1 MPPKTT
7 PKGAVKSKSAAPKKP
22 QETQPKKTTK
32 AKKPVEKT
40 TADSSKI
47 KKVAYKKGLSKSKQL
62 KSALTAKKAVNK
74 GVHGVKKR
82 KIRTS
87 VKFYRPKT
95 QKPPRRP
102 KFPRMS
108 SQGLRELKFDH
119 YAIIKYPLTTE
130 TAMKKIEDNN
140 TLVFIV
146 DPRANKPSIKAAVK
160 KLYKINPINVNTLI
174 RPDGTKK
181 AYVKLNQA
189 EDGLDIA
196 NKIGII

>member
-1 MPPKTT
+1 MPPKPPSKAAAK
-7 PKGAVKSKSAAPKKP
+7 PKSAPAKPQDSQAKKLAKPAKPAEKSKID
-22 QETQPKKTTK
+22 TT
-32 AKKPVEKT
+32 
-40 TADSSKI
+40 KI
-47 KKVAYKKGLSKSKQL
+47 KKVSTKKGLSKSKEM
-62 KSALTAKKAVNK
+62 KSALKAKKAVTK
-74 GVHGVKKR
+74 GIHGVKKR

-95 QKPPRRP
+95 QKRPRRP
-102 KFPRMS
+102 KYQRAS
-108 SQGLRELKFDH
+108 SHSMKELKFDH
-119 YAIIKYPLTTE
+119 YAVIKYPLTTE

-146 DPRANKPSIKAAVK
+146 DPKATKPSIKMAVK
-160 KLYKINPINVNTLI
+160 KLYKINPININTLI

>member
-7 PKGAVKSKSAAPKKP
+7 SKAPAKPKSAAQKA
-22 QETQPKKTTK
+22 QETQSKKVTKTTK
-32 AKKPVEKT
+32 PAEKSKIDT
-40 TADSSKI
+40 TKI
-47 KKVAYKKGLSKSKQL
+47 KKVSYKKGLSKSKQM
-62 KSALTAKKAVNK
+62 KSALKAKKAVNK

-87 VKFYRPKT
+87 IKFYRPKT

-102 KFPRMS
+102 KYPRIS
-108 SQGLRELKFDH
+108 SQGLKELKFDH
-119 YAIIKYPLTTE
+119 YAVIKYPLTTE

-146 DPRANKPSIKAAVK
+146 DPKANKPGIKKAVK
-160 KLYKINPINVNTLI
+160 KLYKINPINVNTLM

-189 EDGLDIA
+189 EDGLEIA